1 MADNHRLLELAKDGD
16 RDARDKLVTD
26 NMGLVVSVARR
37 YVGRGQELEDLI
49 QIGLI
54 GLVKAID
61 RFDMDYE
68 VKLST
73 YAVPLI
79 QGEIRRFLRDDGMIK
94 VSRSLKELA
103 YRAYTCQD
111 KLRKKWGRDPTL
123 LELARALEV
132 EPEELTAALEASSD
146 VESLHKPIYQKDGHE
161 IELMDKLEEKECRE
175 EELLNHIVL
184 GELLK
189 RLAGEERQLIYLR
202 YFANKTQAE
211 IGEVMGISQVQVS
224 RMEKRILRNLRE
236 ML

>member
-79 QGEIRRFLRDDGMIK
+79 QGEIRRFLRDDGMVK
-94 VSRSLKELA
+94 VS
-103 YRAYTCQD
+103 
-111 KLRKKWGRDPTL
+111 
-123 LELARALEV
+123 
-132 EPEELTAALEASSD
+132 
-146 VESLHKPIYQKDGHE
+146 E
-161 IELMDKLEEKECRE
+161 I
-175 EELLNHIVL
+175 
-184 GELLK
+184 LK
-189 RLAGEERQLIYLR
+189 RYTTGQTDTDTRSKKTEGLSREWRR
-202 YFANKTQAE
+202 Y
-211 IGEVMGISQVQVS
+211 V
-224 RMEKRILRNLRE
+224 RL
-236 ML
+236 